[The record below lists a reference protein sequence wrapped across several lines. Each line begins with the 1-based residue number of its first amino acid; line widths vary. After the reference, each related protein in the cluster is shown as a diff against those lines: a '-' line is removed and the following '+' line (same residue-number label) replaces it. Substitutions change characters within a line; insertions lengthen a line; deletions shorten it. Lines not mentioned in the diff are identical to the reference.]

1 MYVTNQDEMVTIPV
15 KEYEEL
21 INNDKRLD
29 SLISCGV
36 DNWAGWDDACQY
48 CKEEYQLRLMDVYK

>member
-1 MYVTNQDEMVTIPV
+1 MNQEEMVTIPV

-36 DNWAGWDDACQY
+36 DNWIGWDDACQF
-48 CKEEYQLRLMDVYK
+48 CKEEYQLSMADALL